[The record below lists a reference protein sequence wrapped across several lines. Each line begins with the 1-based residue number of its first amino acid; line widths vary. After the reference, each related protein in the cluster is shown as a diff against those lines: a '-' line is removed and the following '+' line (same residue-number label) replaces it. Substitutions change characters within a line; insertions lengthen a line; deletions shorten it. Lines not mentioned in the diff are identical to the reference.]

1 MDITFKTDEGKFNYR
16 VAGIIIYNDKL
27 LIMRD
32 GKNSH
37 YYLPGGRVKMN
48 ENSKEAITREIKE
61 ELGIHCKINHL
72 LYVDENFFIEDGSK
86 VKFHELGFYYLIDI
100 DTSLLPK
107 GESFELKD
115 TDGIIHSFTWKDLS
129 EIKDLYIYPLFL
141 KEGLVSLENTT
152 THIIENEFL

>member
-16 VAGIIIYNDKL
+16 VAGIIIYNYKL

-72 LYVDENFFIEDGSK
+72 N
-86 VKFHELGFYYLIDI
+86 
-100 DTSLLPK
+100 
-107 GESFELKD
+107 
-115 TDGIIHSFTWKDLS
+115 
-129 EIKDLYIYPLFL
+129 
-141 KEGLVSLENTT
+141 
-152 THIIENEFL
+152 